1 MSRRVPTIA
10 VEAATRMR
18 PWVVH
23 LVTFTGLAVWAMTAA
38 AVAAMT
44 AAVAWHLVLWA
55 WRTPEQPVVVG
66 LVVLVVWIVY
76 RWDRETQDAAR
87 VAEEAAP

>member
-10 VEAATRMR
+10 AEAATRMR

-23 LVTFTGLAVWAMTAA
+23 LVTYTGLAVWAMTAA

-76 RWDRETQDAAR
+76 RWDRET
-87 VAEEAAP
+87 AEATLEVTP